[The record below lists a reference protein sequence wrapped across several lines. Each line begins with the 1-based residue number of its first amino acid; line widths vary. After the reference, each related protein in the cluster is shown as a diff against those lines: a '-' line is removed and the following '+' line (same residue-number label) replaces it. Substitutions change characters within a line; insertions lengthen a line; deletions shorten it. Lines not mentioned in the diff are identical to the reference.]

1 MNEKDIKEEYYLMS
15 IHDYRKGTPLSKL
28 KKILKLYEQ
37 TEMYEQCAGIHKAIQ
52 EIEMKELIPKDYKSN
67 SSIQKHFQEV
77 SLTEHI

>member
-52 EIEMKELIPKDYKSN
+52 EIEMRELIKITKLIRNKNGRSN
-67 SSIQKHFQEV
+67 NKI
-77 SLTEHI
+77 

>member
-52 EIEMKELIPKDYKSN
+52 EIEMKELIKITKLIRNKNGRSN
-67 SSIQKHFQEV
+67 N
-77 SLTEHI
+77 

>member
-37 TEMYEQCAGIHKAIQ
+37 TEMYEQCAGIYKAIQ
-52 EIEMKELIPKDYKSN
+52 EIEMKELIKITKLIRNKNGRSN
-67 SSIQKHFQEV
+67 NKI
-77 SLTEHI
+77 

>member
-1 MNEKDIKEEYYLMS
+1 VNEKDIKEEYYLMS

-52 EIEMKELIPKDYKSN
+52 EIEMRELIKITKLIRNKNGRSN
-67 SSIQKHFQEV
+67 NKI
-77 SLTEHI
+77 

>member
-52 EIEMKELIPKDYKSN
+52 EIEIKELIKITKLIRNKNGRSN
-67 SSIQKHFQEV
+67 N
-77 SLTEHI
+77 

>member
-52 EIEMKELIPKDYKSN
+52 EIEMKELIKITKLIRNKNGRSN
-67 SSIQKHFQEV
+67 NKI
-77 SLTEHI
+77 

>member
-1 MNEKDIKEEYYLMS
+1 VNEKDIKEEYYLMS

-52 EIEMKELIPKDYKSN
+52 EIEIKELIKITKLIRNKNGRSN
-67 SSIQKHFQEV
+67 N
-77 SLTEHI
+77 